1 MIERYQT
8 KDMKRIW
15 SDQNKYDTWMKVELA
30 VVEALMEEGIVP
42 ESSYKIIKK
51 KAKFSVERTLE
62 SCVLSRLCCAI
73 YLTTPL

>member
-30 VVEALMEEGIVP
+30 AVEALMEEGIVP
-42 ESSYKIIKK
+42 ESSYEIIKK

-62 SCVLSRLCCAI
+62 I
-73 YLTTPL
+73 EKTTT